1 MEMKR
6 MFVQVVNLTE
16 GKVFSLPTLYTDR
29 TEACVCGQNYIRD
42 RQTENMSETLF
53 FRVLDVHPDGSI
65 SPSYDLWDDEDEDED
80 DCECPDGQELCFGCP
95 NFSECWEEDEEEEEE
110 EDDFNWDD
118 PACQSSR
125 KEDPEESNY
134 RELME
139 GILEVCEEYGV
150 NLVLPRT

>member
-42 RQTENMSETLF
+42 RQAESMSEVLF
-53 FRVLDVHPDGSI
+53 FRVLDAGENGEIAPE
-65 SPSYDLWDDEDEDED
+65 YYLWDD
-80 DCECPDGQELCFGCP
+80 QL
-95 NFSECWEEDEEEEEE
+95 EEE
-110 EDDFNWDD
+110 EDEFDWED

-125 KEDPEESNY
+125 KPVCGNCDNDCQFCPTNYDTDEEPEHGESVFGGMLVTELIDLLRSKTPEAPEEPNY
-134 RELME
+134 LFEHW
-139 GILEVCEEYGV
+139 
-150 NLVLPRT
+150 ND